1 VLVRNLVRKG
11 NFKVEASGIRVGRRS
26 RGNDEFNPF
35 ERALD
40 KLGISCRAFPIQVPR
55 CVCLCM
61 YTKHIRTHTH
71 THIHT
76 YMCVC
81 VCVCVCV
88 RAQVSGW
95 QRTREASTVY
105 LTCAEDSI
113 LRAWDAIERRCVA
126 SRDLGFNRA
135 PGCLRRTRRR
145 AVCMTV
151 SPVAVPFVSESG

>member
-1 VLVRNLVRKG
+1 M
-11 NFKVEASGIRVGRRS
+11 SGAAPEVMTSSTHLNAPSTSWVSPAGRFPS
-26 RGNDEFNPF
+26 RCP
-35 ERALD
+35 A
-40 KLGISCRAFPIQVPR
+40 V
-55 CVCLCM
+55 CVCVCIQNI
-61 YTKHIRTHTH
+61 YVHTHTH
-71 THIHT
+71 TYT
-76 YMCVC
+76 RTCVC

>member
-81 VCVCVCV
+81 VCVCVCTGTGIGLAADTGGEHGLSHV
-88 RAQVSGW
+88 RRGF
-95 QRTREASTVY
+95 
-105 LTCAEDSI
+105 DS
-113 LRAWDAIERRCVA
+113 AGVG
-126 SRDLGFNRA
+126 RD
-135 PGCLRRTRRR
+135 
-145 AVCMTV
+145 
-151 SPVAVPFVSESG
+151 